1 MKALHPDR
9 ESRFAGAQEMLEELN
24 KLEEMGATVVE
35 SIKGKISLAVV
46 MNKTKIKTR
55 RILSLKFKNFLNQL
69 IRPRKKGAGSR
80 LHRAANIVK
89 FSLLAGL
96 LLVAFFLIKSLT
108 SGEIL
113 HEMVFVK
120 GGTYLMGC
128 TPDQEPECNEST
140 NPAKTVSVNDFY
152 ISKYEVTQ
160 ELWESVMDF
169 NPSKYEGKNL
179 PVEGVSWLYAVEF
192 CNWLSDKEG
201 LERAY
206 SGGSMNIS
214 CNFQAN
220 GYRLPTEAEWEYAAR
235 GGLRSGN
242 YKYSG
247 SSDIEKIAW
256 YKKNSNKVSHPVGRM
271 LPNELGLYDMSGN
284 IWEWCWDNCMD
295 LGSKTSDTNNNSQLA
310 WILNYRA
317 LRGGDWSRQGSDC
330 RVSARGCNHYT
341 SKGTNIGFRLVRS
354 K

>member
-1 MKALHPDR
+1 
-9 ESRFAGAQEMLEELN
+9 
-24 KLEEMGATVVE
+24 
-35 SIKGKISLAVV
+35 
-46 MNKTKIKTR
+46 
-55 RILSLKFKNFLNQL
+55 
-69 IRPRKKGAGSR
+69 
-80 LHRAANIVK
+80 
-89 FSLLAGL
+89 
-96 LLVAFFLIKSLT
+96 
-108 SGEIL
+108 
-113 HEMVFVK
+113 
-120 GGTYLMGC
+120 MGC